1 MKNNDSKNAESSPQD
16 ADNKIKSA
24 KVVNNSTITEPQ
36 HKDIKP
42 AKILNE
48 MVSTDIMAESVF
60 EEEQLEYKPQTK
72 VKTSRKRWFIFLTL
86 AVIVASIVELV
97 MFVIEIT
104 RNSDWLGAIWL
115 GIFGVALIFFITMLL
130 SELRGLQEL
139 RRQNEL
145 RETSDKITNSP
156 TIGLAESHCLN
167 LASRLPQSYQ
177 FLVTNWQDSLDD
189 IHNDHEIM
197 CLFEH
202 NVLTPIDK
210 IAIKQVTNNASA
222 AGVMIAV
229 SPFAML
235 DMFIVLWRNI
245 RLMNQLSEIYGLHL
259 GYWGRVKL
267 IRNIFNNMVYAGAAE
282 ILSDAGNYALGA
294 GITGKLSTRVAQGL
308 GAGVLT
314 SRIGIK
320 AMEQC
325 RPLSWSAENKPGI
338 ANISKQLLT
347 ELNSKIN

>member
-1 MKNNDSKNAESSPQD
+1 MKNQESKSAHNSFQGT
-16 ADNKIKSA
+16 DNKIKSA
-24 KVVNNSTITEPQ
+24 KVVNNSNIIEPQ
-36 HKDIKP
+36 KKDIKP
-42 AKILNE
+42 AKILDE
-48 MVSTDIMAESVF
+48 MASTDIMTESVI
-60 EEEQLEYKPQTK
+60 EEGELEFKPQTK
-72 VKTSRKRWFIFLTL
+72 VKKSRKRWFIFFTL

-104 RNSDWLGAIWL
+104 RNSDWLGAVWL
-115 GIFGVALIFFITMLL
+115 GLFGVALLFFITMFL
-130 SELRGLQEL
+130 SELKGLKEL
-139 RRQNEL
+139 KRQNEL
-145 RETSDKITNSP
+145 KVTSDKITNSP

-177 FLVTNWQDSLDD
+177 FLVANWQSSLDD

-245 RLMNQLSEIYGLHL
+245 RLMNQVSEIYGLHL

-325 RPLSWSAENKPGI
+325 RPLSWSADNKPGI